1 MKEKY
6 YKRCPRCN
14 SKVISSEERCYS
26 CGLIF
31 ERLKKASNAAA
42 KKAIKKKE
50 YNKVVYSY
58 DLPRDISKVKLL
70 LTAIFLGLFGIQYAK
85 VGRYKMF
92 IFMIISFFLIFIY
105 TLLSVMPAVPNWIF
119 TDKYIG
125 LLLILMT
132 IPSAFAVMM
141 WATSIFQ
148 IIFNR
153 FRVPVAIDEE
163 YVVESINNPIAKEIL
178 SEVKK
183 SREENDL
190 SSKNRLK
197 RRVFCAKCG
206 EYVKLKK
213 GENTCPKCGCIL
225 KGNDKNE

>member
-14 SKVISSEERCYS
+14 AKVISSEERCHN

-31 ERLKKASNAAA
+31 ERLKKASNTAA
-42 KKAIKKKE
+42 KQAIKRKE
-50 YNKVVYSY
+50 YNKVVYSC
-58 DLPRDISKVKLL
+58 DLPRDISKVNLL
-70 LTAIFLGLFGIQYAK
+70 LTAIFLGVFGIQYAK

-92 IFMIISFFLIFIY
+92 MFMIISLFLLFLY
-105 TLLSVMPAVPNWIF
+105 TLLSVMPAIPDWVF
-119 TDKYIG
+119 DDKYLGMI
-125 LLLILMT
+125 LILIT
-132 IPSAFAVMM
+132 IPSAFEVMM
-141 WATSIFQ
+141 WGVSIFQ

-153 FRVPVAIDEE
+153 FKVPVAIDEE
-163 YVVESINNPIAKEIL
+163 YVIEGINTPVAKEIL
-178 SEVKK
+178 SEVKQN
-183 SREENDL
+183 REEREM

-213 GENTCPKCGCIL
+213 GENTCHKCGCIL
-225 KGNDKNE
+225 VEKDKDE